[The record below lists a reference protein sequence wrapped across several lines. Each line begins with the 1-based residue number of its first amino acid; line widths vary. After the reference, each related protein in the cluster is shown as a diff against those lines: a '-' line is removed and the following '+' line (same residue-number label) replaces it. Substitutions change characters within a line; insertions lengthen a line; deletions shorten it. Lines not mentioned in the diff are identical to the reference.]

1 MNISAYQIEHNIN
14 YLINNVSNRIAMYH
28 VIYFIATAVAP
39 SAFRP
44 TQ

>member
-1 MNISAYQIEHNIN
+1 MKYQ
-14 YLINNVSNRIAMYH
+14 LFTNNPNNGVAMPH
-28 VIYFIATAVAP
+28 VIYCIATAVAP